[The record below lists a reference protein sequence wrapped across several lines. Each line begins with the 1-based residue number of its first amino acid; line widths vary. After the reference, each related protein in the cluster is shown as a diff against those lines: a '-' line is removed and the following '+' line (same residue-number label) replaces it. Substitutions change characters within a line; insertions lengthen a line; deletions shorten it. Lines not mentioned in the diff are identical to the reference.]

1 MELVYNV
8 YFELSAGFF
17 ILFLLLFVRTRY
29 DLTLERN
36 KFFYHMICC
45 LLAVD
50 VLDVVTACT
59 ISYGAIVPKGL
70 NVLVNTIYFAF
81 NGLLGYLYTNYCQQ
95 YNNIYRRNR
104 FIYMLSQVILFGYWV
119 LLLINTF
126 TGLLFYFDQNG
137 NYCHGILYLSVY
149 IMPYIF
155 FLMSA
160 CFMFMAF
167 PQFNINQ
174 RVCIIMFLIV
184 SASGGVLQLIWFP
197 DVLLNVFTISLGI
210 TIVLFSLETPEYHQL
225 KETMVELEDA
235 KEEAQKENASKS
247 QFLANM
253 SHEIR
258 TPINAILGMNE
269 MILRESEEN
278 SIQEYAQNIQSA
290 SEDLLSIVNEIL
302 DFSKVASGKMEL
314 VPVEYDVAALIR
326 DCSTIVETRA
336 AGKDLRLE
344 VSCDESTPSKLCGD
358 ATRIRQI
365 ISNLLT
371 NAVKYTPS
379 GTITFRIRWA
389 REKEGIKLIASVE
402 DTGIGISE
410 ENQKRLF
417 DTFERFDMEKNRNI
431 EGTGLGL
438 SITKQLVD
446 LMKGEIG
453 VYSELG
459 KGSLFYVEIPQ
470 KVVSMEPIGKLNQEV
485 NVEQTKVDKEKYHA
499 PKAKILVVDD
509 VRMNVRVIQSL
520 LKRTKIQ
527 IDTATS
533 GKECLALAAENTY
546 DLILLDHMMPEMDG
560 VETFQKL
567 REDTTGLNY
576 ATPVIALTANA
587 IAGAKEEYKK
597 LGFDDYLSKP
607 MKGEELEEMIQTYL
621 PKDKIIYKDGADVS

>member
-8 YFELSAGFF
+8 YFELSASFF

-174 RVCIIMFLIV
+174 RVCIIMFMIV
-184 SASGGVLQLIWFP
+184 GASGGVLQLIWFP

-389 REKEGIKLIASVE
+389 RDKEGIKLIASVE

-621 PKDKIIYKDGADVS
+621 PKDKIIYKDGVDIS

>member
-8 YFELSAGFF
+8 YFELSASFF

-389 REKEGIKLIASVE
+389 RDKEGIKLIASVE

-533 GKECLALAAENTY
+533 GKECLVLAAENTY

-621 PKDKIIYKDGADVS
+621 PEDKIINKDGEDVS

>member
-174 RVCIIMFLIV
+174 RVCIIMFMIV
-184 SASGGVLQLIWFP
+184 GASGGVLQLIWFP

-533 GKECLALAAENTY
+533 GKECLVLAAENTY

-621 PKDKIIYKDGADVS
+621 PEDKIINKDGEDVS

>member
-36 KFFYHMICC
+36 KFFYHMIRC

-235 KEEAQKENASKS
+235 KEKAQKENASKS

-621 PKDKIIYKDGADVS
+621 PEDKIINKDGEDVS

>member
-235 KEEAQKENASKS
+235 KEKAQKENASKS

-389 REKEGIKLIASVE
+389 RDKEGIKLIASVE

-527 IDTATS
+527 IVTATS

-621 PKDKIIYKDGADVS
+621 PKDKIIYKDGEDIS

>member
-160 CFMFMAF
+160 CFLFMAF

-174 RVCIIMFLIV
+174 RVCIIMFMIV
-184 SASGGVLQLIWFP
+184 GASGGVLQLIWFP
-197 DVLLNVFTISLGI
+197 DVLLNVFSISLGI

-389 REKEGIKLIASVE
+389 RDKEGIKLIASVE

-533 GKECLALAAENTY
+533 GKECLVLAAENTY

-621 PKDKIIYKDGADVS
+621 PEDKIFNKDGEDVS

>member
-174 RVCIIMFLIV
+174 RVCIIMFMIV
-184 SASGGVLQLIWFP
+184 GASGGVLQLIWFP

-235 KEEAQKENASKS
+235 KEKAQKENASKS

-389 REKEGIKLIASVE
+389 RDKEGIKLIASVE

-621 PKDKIIYKDGADVS
+621 PEDKIINKDGEDVS

>member
-389 REKEGIKLIASVE
+389 AHRRAS
-402 DTGIGISE
+402 
-410 ENQKRLF
+410 K
-417 DTFERFDMEKNRNI
+417 
-431 EGTGLGL
+431 
-438 SITKQLVD
+438 
-446 LMKGEIG
+446 
-453 VYSELG
+453 
-459 KGSLFYVEIPQ
+459 
-470 KVVSMEPIGKLNQEV
+470 
-485 NVEQTKVDKEKYHA
+485 
-499 PKAKILVVDD
+499 
-509 VRMNVRVIQSL
+509 
-520 LKRTKIQ
+520 
-527 IDTATS
+527 
-533 GKECLALAAENTY
+533 CL
-546 DLILLDHMMPEMDG
+546 
-560 VETFQKL
+560 
-567 REDTTGLNY
+567 R
-576 ATPVIALTANA
+576 
-587 IAGAKEEYKK
+587 
-597 LGFDDYLSKP
+597 
-607 MKGEELEEMIQTYL
+607 
-621 PKDKIIYKDGADVS
+621 

>member
-235 KEEAQKENASKS
+235 KEKAQKENASKS

-389 REKEGIKLIASVE
+389 RDKEGIKLIASVE

-533 GKECLALAAENTY
+533 GKECLVLAAENTY

-621 PKDKIIYKDGADVS
+621 PEDKIINKDGEDVS

>member
-70 NVLVNTIYFAF
+70 NVLVNTIYFAL

-104 FIYMLSQVILFGYWV
+104 FIYMLSQVLLFGYWV

-184 SASGGVLQLIWFP
+184 SASGGVLQLVWFP

-210 TIVLFSLETPEYHQL
+210 TIVLFSLETPEYQQL
-225 KETMVELEDA
+225 KATMVELEDA
-235 KEEAQKENASKS
+235 KEKAQKENASKS

-278 SIQEYAQNIQSA
+278 TIREYAQNIQSA
-290 SEDLLSIVNEIL
+290 SDILLSIVNEIL

-314 VPVEYDVAALIR
+314 VPVEYEVASLIR

-344 VSCDESTPSKLCGD
+344 VSCDETTPSRLYGD
-358 ATRIRQI
+358 ETRIRQI
-365 ISNLLT
+365 LSNLLT

-389 REKEGIKLIASVE
+389 GNKEGVNLIASVE

-417 DTFERFDMEKNRNI
+417 DTFERFDLEKNHNI

-446 LMKGEIG
+446 LMQGEIG

-470 KVVSMEPIGKLNQEV
+470 KVVSMKPIGKLDEASHIEQNK
-485 NVEQTKVDKEKYHA
+485 VEKEKYHA
-499 PKAKILVVDD
+499 PEARILVVDD
-509 VRMNVRVIQSL
+509 VRMNVKVIQSL
-520 LKRTKIQ
+520 LKRTRIQ

-533 GKECLALAAENTY
+533 GEECLALAKKNSY
-546 DLILLDHMMPEMDG
+546 DVILLDHMMPQMDG

-567 REDTTGLNY
+567 RENTSGLNY
-576 ATPVIALTANA
+576 GTPVIALTANA
-587 IAGAKEEYKK
+587 IEGAKEEYKA

-607 MKGEELEEMIQTYL
+607 MKGEELEDMIRRYL
-621 PKDKIIYKDGADVS
+621 PEDKIVNE

>member
-70 NVLVNTIYFAF
+70 NVLVNTIYFAL

-104 FIYMLSQVILFGYWV
+104 FIYMLSQVLLFGYWV

-184 SASGGVLQLIWFP
+184 SASGGVLQLVWFS

-225 KETMVELEDA
+225 KKTMVELEDA
-235 KEEAQKENASKS
+235 KEKAQKENASKS

-278 SIQEYAQNIQSA
+278 TIREYAQNIQSA
-290 SEDLLSIVNEIL
+290 SDILLSIVNEIL

-344 VSCDESTPSKLCGD
+344 VSCDETTPSRLYGD
-358 ATRIRQI
+358 ETRIRQI
-365 ISNLLT
+365 LSNLLT

-389 REKEGIKLIASVE
+389 GNKEGVNLIASVE

-417 DTFERFDMEKNRNI
+417 DTFERFDLEKNHNI

-446 LMKGEIG
+446 LMQGEIG

-470 KVVSMEPIGKLNQEV
+470 KVVSMKPIGKLDEASHIEQNK
-485 NVEQTKVDKEKYHA
+485 VEKEKYHA
-499 PKAKILVVDD
+499 PEARILVVDD
-509 VRMNVRVIQSL
+509 VRMNVKVIQSL
-520 LKRTKIQ
+520 LKRTQIQ
-527 IDTATS
+527 VGTATS
-533 GKECLALAAENTY
+533 GEECLALAKKNAY

-560 VETFQKL
+560 VETFQRL
-567 REDTTGLNY
+567 RADASGLNY
-576 ATPVIALTANA
+576 KTPVIALTANA
-587 IAGAKEEYKK
+587 IEGAKEEYKA

-607 MKGEELEEMIQTYL
+607 MKGEELEDMIRRYL
-621 PKDKIIYKDGADVS
+621 PEDKIVNE

>member
-8 YFELSAGFF
+8 YFELSASFF

-70 NVLVNTIYFAF
+70 NVLVNTIYFAL

-184 SASGGVLQLIWFP
+184 SASGGVLQLVWFP

-235 KEEAQKENASKS
+235 KEKAQKENASKS

-389 REKEGIKLIASVE
+389 RDKEGIKLIASVE

-621 PKDKIIYKDGADVS
+621 PEDKIINKDGEDVS

>member
-104 FIYMLSQVILFGYWV
+104 FIYMLSQVLLFGYWV

-210 TIVLFSLETPEYHQL
+210 TIVLFSLETPEYQQL

-235 KEEAQKENASKS
+235 KEKAQKENASKS

-290 SEDLLSIVNEIL
+290 SEALLSIVNEIL

-344 VSCDESTPSKLCGD
+344 VSCDESIPSKLCGD

-389 REKEGIKLIASVE
+389 RDKEGIKLIASVE

-417 DTFERFDMEKNRNI
+417 DTFERFDMEKNCNI

-470 KVVSMEPIGKLNQEV
+470 KVVSMEPVGKLNQEV
-485 NVEQTKVDKEKYHA
+485 NVEQIKVDKEKYHA

-621 PKDKIIYKDGADVS
+621 PEDKIIYKDGEDVS

>member
-70 NVLVNTIYFAF
+70 NVLVNTIYFAL

-104 FIYMLSQVILFGYWV
+104 FIYMLSQVLLFSYWV

-149 IMPYIF
+149 IIPYIF

-184 SASGGVLQLIWFP
+184 SASGGVLQLVWFP

-210 TIVLFSLETPEYHQL
+210 TIVLFSLETPEYQQL
-225 KETMVELEDA
+225 KATMVELEEA
-235 KEEAQKENASKS
+235 KEQAQKENASKS

-278 SIQEYAQNIQSA
+278 TIREYAQNIQSA
-290 SEDLLSIVNEIL
+290 SDILLSIVNEIL

-314 VPVEYDVAALIR
+314 VPVEYEVASLIR

-344 VSCDESTPSKLCGD
+344 VSCDETTPSRLYGD
-358 ATRIRQI
+358 ETRIRQI
-365 ISNLLT
+365 LSNLLT

-389 REKEGIKLIASVE
+389 GNKEGVNLIASVE

-417 DTFERFDMEKNRNI
+417 DTFERFDHEKNHNI

-446 LMKGEIG
+446 LMQGEIG

-470 KVVSMEPIGKLNQEV
+470 KVVSMKPIGKLDEASHIEQNK
-485 NVEQTKVDKEKYHA
+485 VEKEKYHA
-499 PKAKILVVDD
+499 PEARILVVDD
-509 VRMNVRVIQSL
+509 VRMNVKVIQSL
-520 LKRTKIQ
+520 LKRTRIQ

-533 GKECLALAAENTY
+533 GEECLALAKKNAY

-567 REDTTGLNY
+567 RENTSGLNY
-576 ATPVIALTANA
+576 GTPVIALTANA
-587 IAGAKEEYKK
+587 IEGAKEEYKA

-607 MKGEELEEMIQTYL
+607 IKGEELEDMIRRYL
-621 PKDKIIYKDGADVS
+621 PEDKIVNE

>member
-8 YFELSAGFF
+8 YFELSASFF

-174 RVCIIMFLIV
+174 RVCIIMFMIV
-184 SASGGVLQLIWFP
+184 GASGGVLQLIWFP

-621 PKDKIIYKDGADVS
+621 PEDKIINKDGEDVS

>member
-70 NVLVNTIYFAF
+70 NVLVNTIYFAL

-104 FIYMLSQVILFGYWV
+104 FIYMLSQVLLFGYWV

-184 SASGGVLQLIWFP
+184 SASGGVLQLVWFP

-210 TIVLFSLETPEYHQL
+210 TIVLFSLETPEYQQL
-225 KETMVELEDA
+225 KATMVELEEA
-235 KEEAQKENASKS
+235 KEQAQKENASKS

-278 SIQEYAQNIQSA
+278 TIREYAQNIQSA
-290 SEDLLSIVNEIL
+290 SDILLSIVNEIL

-314 VPVEYDVAALIR
+314 VPVEYEVASLIR

-344 VSCDESTPSKLCGD
+344 VSCDETTPSRLYGD
-358 ATRIRQI
+358 ETRIRQI
-365 ISNLLT
+365 LSNLLT

-389 REKEGIKLIASVE
+389 GNKEGVNLIASVE

-417 DTFERFDMEKNRNI
+417 DTFERFDLEKNHNI

-446 LMKGEIG
+446 LMQGEIG

-470 KVVSMEPIGKLNQEV
+470 KVVSMKPIGKLDEASHIEQNK
-485 NVEQTKVDKEKYHA
+485 VEKEKYHA
-499 PKAKILVVDD
+499 PEARILVVDD
-509 VRMNVRVIQSL
+509 VRMNVKVIQSL
-520 LKRTKIQ
+520 LKRTRIQ

-533 GKECLALAAENTY
+533 GEECLALAKKNSY
-546 DLILLDHMMPEMDG
+546 DVILLDHMMPQMDG

-567 REDTTGLNY
+567 RENTSGLNY
-576 ATPVIALTANA
+576 GTPVIALTANA
-587 IAGAKEEYKK
+587 IEGAKEEYKA

-607 MKGEELEEMIQTYL
+607 MKGEELEDMIRRYL
-621 PKDKIIYKDGADVS
+621 PEDKIVNE

>member
-8 YFELSAGFF
+8 YFELSASFF

-174 RVCIIMFLIV
+174 RVCIIMFMIV
-184 SASGGVLQLIWFP
+184 GASGGVLQLIWFP

-389 REKEGIKLIASVE
+389 RDKEGIKLIASVE

-533 GKECLALAAENTY
+533 GKECLVLAAENTY

-621 PKDKIIYKDGADVS
+621 PKDKIIYKDGEDVS

>member
-70 NVLVNTIYFAF
+70 NVLVNTIYFAL

-104 FIYMLSQVILFGYWV
+104 FIYMLSQVLLFGYWV

-149 IMPYIF
+149 IIPYIF

-184 SASGGVLQLIWFP
+184 SASGGVLQLVWFP

-210 TIVLFSLETPEYHQL
+210 TIVLFSLETPEYQQL
-225 KETMVELEDA
+225 KATMVELEEA
-235 KEEAQKENASKS
+235 KEQAQKENASKS

-278 SIQEYAQNIQSA
+278 TIREYAQNIQSA
-290 SEDLLSIVNEIL
+290 SDILLSIVNEIL

-314 VPVEYDVAALIR
+314 VPVEYEVASLIR

-344 VSCDESTPSKLCGD
+344 VSCDETTPSRLYGD
-358 ATRIRQI
+358 ETRIRQI
-365 ISNLLT
+365 LSNLLT

-389 REKEGIKLIASVE
+389 GNKEGVNLIASVE

-417 DTFERFDMEKNRNI
+417 DTFERFDHEKNHNI

-446 LMKGEIG
+446 LMQGEIG

-470 KVVSMEPIGKLNQEV
+470 KVVSMKPIGKLDEASHIEQNK
-485 NVEQTKVDKEKYHA
+485 VEKEKYHA
-499 PKAKILVVDD
+499 PEARILVVDD
-509 VRMNVRVIQSL
+509 VRMNVKVIQSL
-520 LKRTKIQ
+520 LKRTRIQ

-533 GKECLALAAENTY
+533 GEECLALAKKNSY
-546 DLILLDHMMPEMDG
+546 DVILLDHMMPQMDG

-567 REDTTGLNY
+567 RENTSGLNY
-576 ATPVIALTANA
+576 GTPVIALTANA
-587 IAGAKEEYKK
+587 IEGAKEEYKA

-607 MKGEELEEMIQTYL
+607 MKGEELEDMIRRYL
-621 PKDKIIYKDGADVS
+621 PEDKIVNE

>member
-8 YFELSAGFF
+8 YFELSASFF

-174 RVCIIMFLIV
+174 RVCIIMFMIV
-184 SASGGVLQLIWFP
+184 GASGGVLQLIWFP

-389 REKEGIKLIASVE
+389 RDKEGIKLIASVE

-576 ATPVIALTANA
+576 ATPVITLTANA

-621 PKDKIIYKDGADVS
+621 PEDKIINKDGEDVS

>member
-104 FIYMLSQVILFGYWV
+104 FIYLLSQVLLFGYWV

-174 RVCIIMFLIV
+174 RVCIVMFLIV
-184 SASGGVLQLIWFP
+184 SASGGVLQLVWFP

-210 TIVLFSLETPEYHQL
+210 TIVLFSLETPEYQQL
-225 KETMVELEDA
+225 KETMVELEEA
-235 KEEAQKENASKS
+235 KEQAQKENASKS

-269 MILRESEEN
+269 MILRESEKHT
-278 SIQEYAQNIQSA
+278 IREYAQNIQSA
-290 SEDLLSIVNEIL
+290 SDILLSIVNEIL

-314 VPVEYDVAALIR
+314 VPVEYEVASLIR
-326 DCSTIVETRA
+326 ECSTIVETRA

-344 VSCDESTPSKLCGD
+344 VSCDETTPSKLYGD
-358 ATRIRQI
+358 ETRIRQI
-365 ISNLLT
+365 LSNLLT

-379 GTITFRIRWA
+379 GTITFRIRWS
-389 REKEGIKLIASVE
+389 GNNDGVKLIASVE

-417 DTFERFDMEKNRNI
+417 DTFERFDLEKNHNI

-438 SITKQLVD
+438 SITKQLVE
-446 LMKGEIG
+446 LMQGEIG

-459 KGSLFYVEIPQ
+459 KGSLFYVELPQ
-470 KVVSMEPIGKLNQEV
+470 KVVSMKPIGKLDEAAN
-485 NVEQTKVDKEKYHA
+485 NEQNKVDKEKYHA
-499 PKAKILVVDD
+499 PDARILVVDD
-509 VRMNVRVIQSL
+509 VRMNVKVIQSL

-533 GKECLALAAENTY
+533 GEECLTLAEKNAY
-546 DLILLDHMMPEMDG
+546 DVILLDHMMPEMDG
-560 VETFQKL
+560 VETFQRL
-567 REDTTGLNY
+567 RADVSGLNY
-576 ATPVIALTANA
+576 GTPVIALTANA
-587 IAGAKEEYKK
+587 IEGAREKYKA

-607 MKGEELEEMIQTYL
+607 MKGEELEDMIRMYL
-621 PKDKIIYKDGADVS
+621 PEDKIIYENGEK

>member
-235 KEEAQKENASKS
+235 KEKAQKENASKS

-379 GTITFRIRWA
+379 GTIIFRIRWA
-389 REKEGIKLIASVE
+389 RDKEGIKLIASVE

-621 PKDKIIYKDGADVS
+621 PEDKIINKDGEDVS

>member
-70 NVLVNTIYFAF
+70 NVLVNTIYFAL

-104 FIYMLSQVILFGYWV
+104 FIYMLSQVLLFGYWV

-149 IMPYIF
+149 IIPYIF

-235 KEEAQKENASKS
+235 KEKAQKENASKS

-290 SEDLLSIVNEIL
+290 SEALLSIVNEIL

-344 VSCDESTPSKLCGD
+344 VSCDETTPSRLYGD
-358 ATRIRQI
+358 ETRIRQI
-365 ISNLLT
+365 LSNLLT

-389 REKEGIKLIASVE
+389 GNKEGVNLIASVE

-417 DTFERFDMEKNRNI
+417 DTFERFDHEKNHNI

-446 LMKGEIG
+446 LMQGEIG

-470 KVVSMEPIGKLNQEV
+470 KVVSMKPIGKLDEASHIEQNK
-485 NVEQTKVDKEKYHA
+485 VEKEKYHA
-499 PKAKILVVDD
+499 PEARILVVDD
-509 VRMNVRVIQSL
+509 VRMNVKVIQSL
-520 LKRTKIQ
+520 LKRTRIQ

-533 GKECLALAAENTY
+533 GEECLALAKKNSY
-546 DLILLDHMMPEMDG
+546 DVILLDHMMPQMDG

-567 REDTTGLNY
+567 RENTSGLNY
-576 ATPVIALTANA
+576 GTPVIALTANA
-587 IAGAKEEYKK
+587 IEGAKEEYKA

-607 MKGEELEEMIQTYL
+607 IKGEELEDMIRRYL
-621 PKDKIIYKDGADVS
+621 PEDKIVNE

>member
-174 RVCIIMFLIV
+174 RVCIIMFMIV
-184 SASGGVLQLIWFP
+184 GASGGVLQLIWFP

-235 KEEAQKENASKS
+235 KEKAQKENASKS

-621 PKDKIIYKDGADVS
+621 PEDKIINKDGEDVS

>member
-104 FIYMLSQVILFGYWV
+104 FIYMLSQVLLFGYWV

-160 CFMFMAF
+160 CYMFMAF

-235 KEEAQKENASKS
+235 KEKAQKENASKS

-290 SEDLLSIVNEIL
+290 SEALLSIVNEIL

-389 REKEGIKLIASVE
+389 RDKEGIKLIASVE

-417 DTFERFDMEKNRNI
+417 DTFERFDMEKNCNI

-470 KVVSMEPIGKLNQEV
+470 KVVSMEPVGKLNQEV

-621 PKDKIIYKDGADVS
+621 PEDKIIYKDGEDIS

>member
-235 KEEAQKENASKS
+235 KEKAQKENASKS

-389 REKEGIKLIASVE
+389 RDKEGIKLIASVE

-621 PKDKIIYKDGADVS
+621 PEDKIINKDGEDVS

>member
-1 MELVYNV
+1 MELEYNI
-8 YFELSAGFF
+8 YFELSAAFF
-17 ILFLLLFVRTRY
+17 VLFLLLFVRTRY
-29 DLTLERN
+29 NLTLERN
-36 KFFYHMICC
+36 KYFYHMICC

-50 VLDVVTACT
+50 VLDMVTACT
-59 ISYGAIVPKGL
+59 ISYGAIVPRGL
-70 NVLVNTIYFAF
+70 NILVNTIYFAL

-95 YNNIYRRNR
+95 YRNIYRRNR
-104 FIYMLSQVILFGYWV
+104 FIYLLSQVLLFGYWV
-119 LLLINTF
+119 LLLFNTF

-149 IMPYIF
+149 IIPYIF

-184 SASGGVLQLIWFP
+184 SASGGVLQLVWFP

-210 TIVLFSLETPEYHQL
+210 TIVLFSLETPEYQQL
-225 KETMVELEDA
+225 KATMVELEEA
-235 KEEAQKENASKS
+235 KEQAQKENASKS

-278 SIQEYAQNIQSA
+278 TIREYAQNIQSA
-290 SEDLLSIVNEIL
+290 SDILLSIVNEIL

-314 VPVEYDVAALIR
+314 VPVEYEVASLIR

-344 VSCDESTPSKLCGD
+344 VSCDETTPSRLYGD
-358 ATRIRQI
+358 ETRIRQI
-365 ISNLLT
+365 LSNLLT

-389 REKEGIKLIASVE
+389 GNKEGVNLIASVE

-417 DTFERFDMEKNRNI
+417 DTFERFDHEKNHNI

-446 LMKGEIG
+446 LMQGEIG

-470 KVVSMEPIGKLNQEV
+470 KVVSMKPIGKLDEASHIEQNK
-485 NVEQTKVDKEKYHA
+485 VEKEKYHA
-499 PKAKILVVDD
+499 PEARILVVDD
-509 VRMNVRVIQSL
+509 VRMNVKVIQSL
-520 LKRTKIQ
+520 LKRTRIQ

-533 GKECLALAAENTY
+533 GEECLALAKKNAY

-567 REDTTGLNY
+567 RENTSGLNY
-576 ATPVIALTANA
+576 GTPVIALTANA
-587 IAGAKEEYKK
+587 IEGAKEEYKA

-607 MKGEELEEMIQTYL
+607 IKGEELEDMIRRYL
-621 PKDKIIYKDGADVS
+621 PEDKIVNE

>member
-1 MELVYNV
+1 MDSKLN
-8 YFELSAGFF
+8 
-17 ILFLLLFVRTRY
+17 R
-29 DLTLERN
+29 
-36 KFFYHMICC
+36 
-45 LLAVD
+45 
-50 VLDVVTACT
+50 LDMVTACT
-59 ISYGAIVPKGL
+59 ISYGAIVPRGL
-70 NVLVNTIYFAF
+70 NILVNTIYFAL

-104 FIYMLSQVILFGYWV
+104 FIYMLSQVLLFGYWV

-184 SASGGVLQLIWFP
+184 SASGGVLQLVWFP

-210 TIVLFSLETPEYHQL
+210 TIVLFSLETPEYQQL
-225 KETMVELEDA
+225 KATMVELEEA
-235 KEEAQKENASKS
+235 KEQAQKENASKS

-278 SIQEYAQNIQSA
+278 TIREYAQNIQSA
-290 SEDLLSIVNEIL
+290 SDILLSIVNEIL

-314 VPVEYDVAALIR
+314 VPVEYEVASLIR

-344 VSCDESTPSKLCGD
+344 VSCDETTPSRLYGD
-358 ATRIRQI
+358 ETRIRQI
-365 ISNLLT
+365 LSNLLT

-389 REKEGIKLIASVE
+389 GNKEGVNLIASVE

-417 DTFERFDMEKNRNI
+417 DTFERFDLEKNHNI

-446 LMKGEIG
+446 LMQGEIG

-470 KVVSMEPIGKLNQEV
+470 KVVSMKPIGKLDEASHIEQNK
-485 NVEQTKVDKEKYHA
+485 VEKEKYHA
-499 PKAKILVVDD
+499 PEARILVVDD
-509 VRMNVRVIQSL
+509 VRMNVKVIQSL
-520 LKRTKIQ
+520 LKRTRIQ

-533 GKECLALAAENTY
+533 GEECLALAKKNSY
-546 DLILLDHMMPEMDG
+546 DVILLDHMMPQMDG

-567 REDTTGLNY
+567 RENTSGLNY
-576 ATPVIALTANA
+576 GTPVIALTANA
-587 IAGAKEEYKK
+587 IEGAKEEYKA

-607 MKGEELEEMIQTYL
+607 MKGEELEDMIRRYL
-621 PKDKIIYKDGADVS
+621 PEDKIVNE

>member
-1 MELVYNV
+1 MELVYNI

-389 REKEGIKLIASVE
+389 RDKEGIKLIASVE

-621 PKDKIIYKDGADVS
+621 PEDKIINKDGEDVS

>member
-104 FIYMLSQVILFGYWV
+104 FIYMLSQVLLFGYWV

-160 CFMFMAF
+160 CYMFMAF

-225 KETMVELEDA
+225 KKTMVELEDA
-235 KEEAQKENASKS
+235 KEKAQKENASKS

-290 SEDLLSIVNEIL
+290 SEALLSIVNEIL

-389 REKEGIKLIASVE
+389 RDKEGIKLIASVE

-417 DTFERFDMEKNRNI
+417 DTFERFDMEKNCNI

-470 KVVSMEPIGKLNQEV
+470 KVVSMEPVGKLNQEV

-621 PKDKIIYKDGADVS
+621 PEDKIIYKDGEDIS

>member
-174 RVCIIMFLIV
+174 RVCIIMFMIV
-184 SASGGVLQLIWFP
+184 GASGGVLQLIWFP

-389 REKEGIKLIASVE
+389 RDKEGIKLIASVE

-621 PKDKIIYKDGADVS
+621 PEDKIINKDGEDVS

>member
-8 YFELSAGFF
+8 YFELSASFF

-174 RVCIIMFLIV
+174 RVCIIMFMIV
-184 SASGGVLQLIWFP
+184 GASGGVLELIWFP
-197 DVLLNVFTISLGI
+197 DVLLNVFTFSLGI

-533 GKECLALAAENTY
+533 GKECLVLAAENTY

-621 PKDKIIYKDGADVS
+621 PEDKIINKDGEDVS

>member
-8 YFELSAGFF
+8 YFELSASFF

-174 RVCIIMFLIV
+174 RVCIIMFMIV
-184 SASGGVLQLIWFP
+184 GASGGVLQLIWFP

-389 REKEGIKLIASVE
+389 RDKEGIKLIASVE

>member
-70 NVLVNTIYFAF
+70 NVLVNTIYFAL

-104 FIYMLSQVILFGYWV
+104 FIYMLSQVLLFGYWV

-184 SASGGVLQLIWFP
+184 SASGGVLQLVWFS

-210 TIVLFSLETPEYHQL
+210 TIVLFSLETPEYQQL
-225 KETMVELEDA
+225 KATMVELEEA
-235 KEEAQKENASKS
+235 KEQAQKENASKS

-278 SIQEYAQNIQSA
+278 TIREYAQNIQSA
-290 SEDLLSIVNEIL
+290 SDILLSIVNEIL

-314 VPVEYDVAALIR
+314 VPVEYEVASLIR

-344 VSCDESTPSKLCGD
+344 VSCDETTPSRLYGD
-358 ATRIRQI
+358 ETRIRQI
-365 ISNLLT
+365 LSNLLT

-389 REKEGIKLIASVE
+389 GNKEGVNLIASVE

-417 DTFERFDMEKNRNI
+417 DTFERFGLEKNHNI

-446 LMKGEIG
+446 LMQGEIG

-470 KVVSMEPIGKLNQEV
+470 KVVSMKPIGKLDEASHIEQNK
-485 NVEQTKVDKEKYHA
+485 VEKEKYHA
-499 PKAKILVVDD
+499 PEARILVVDD
-509 VRMNVRVIQSL
+509 VRMNVKVIQSL
-520 LKRTKIQ
+520 LKRTRIQ

-533 GKECLALAAENTY
+533 GEECLALAKKNSY
-546 DLILLDHMMPEMDG
+546 DVILLDHMMPQMDG

-567 REDTTGLNY
+567 RENTSGLNY
-576 ATPVIALTANA
+576 GTPVIALTANA
-587 IAGAKEEYKK
+587 IEGAKEEYKA

-607 MKGEELEEMIQTYL
+607 MKGEELEDMIRRYL
-621 PKDKIIYKDGADVS
+621 PEDKIVNE

>member
-70 NVLVNTIYFAF
+70 NVLVNTIYFAL

-95 YNNIYRRNR
+95 YRNIYRRNR
-104 FIYMLSQVILFGYWV
+104 FIYLLSQVLLFGYWV
-119 LLLINTF
+119 LLLFNTF

-184 SASGGVLQLIWFP
+184 SASGGVLQLVWFP

-210 TIVLFSLETPEYHQL
+210 TIVLFSLETPEYQQL
-225 KETMVELEDA
+225 KATMVELEDA
-235 KEEAQKENASKS
+235 KEKAQKENASKS

-258 TPINAILGMNE
+258 TPSNAILGRNE
-269 MILRESEEN
+269 MILREGEEN
-278 SIQEYAQNIQSA
+278 TIREYAQNIQST
-290 SEDLLSIVNEIL
+290 SDILLSIVNEIL

-314 VPVEYDVAALIR
+314 VPVEYEVASLIR

-344 VSCDESTPSKLCGD
+344 VSCDETTPSRLYGD
-358 ATRIRQI
+358 ETRIRQI
-365 ISNLLT
+365 LSNLLT

-389 REKEGIKLIASVE
+389 GNKEGVNLIASVE

-417 DTFERFDMEKNRNI
+417 DTFERFDHEKNHNI

-446 LMKGEIG
+446 LMQGEIG

-470 KVVSMEPIGKLNQEV
+470 KVVSMKPIGKLDEASHIEQNK
-485 NVEQTKVDKEKYHA
+485 VEKEKYHA
-499 PKAKILVVDD
+499 PEARILVVDD
-509 VRMNVRVIQSL
+509 VRMNVKVIQSL
-520 LKRTKIQ
+520 LKRTRIQ

-533 GKECLALAAENTY
+533 GEECLALAKKNSY
-546 DLILLDHMMPEMDG
+546 DVILLDHMMPQMDG

-567 REDTTGLNY
+567 RENTSGLNY
-576 ATPVIALTANA
+576 GTPVIALTANA
-587 IAGAKEEYKK
+587 IEGAKEEYKA

-607 MKGEELEEMIQTYL
+607 MKGEELEDMIRRYL
-621 PKDKIIYKDGADVS
+621 PEDKIVNE

>member
-81 NGLLGYLYTNYCQQ
+81 NGLLGYLYKNYCQQ

-235 KEEAQKENASKS
+235 KEKAQKENASKS

-417 DTFERFDMEKNRNI
+417 DTFERFDMERNRNI

-533 GKECLALAAENTY
+533 GKECLVLAAENTY

-621 PKDKIIYKDGADVS
+621 PEDKIINKDGEDVS

>member
-8 YFELSAGFF
+8 YFELSASFF

-174 RVCIIMFLIV
+174 RGCIIMFLIV

-235 KEEAQKENASKS
+235 KEKAQKENASKS

-389 REKEGIKLIASVE
+389 RDKEGIKLIASVE

-621 PKDKIIYKDGADVS
+621 PEDKIINKDGEDVS

>member
-70 NVLVNTIYFAF
+70 NVLVNTIYFAL

-104 FIYMLSQVILFGYWV
+104 FIYMLSQVLLFGYWV

-184 SASGGVLQLIWFP
+184 SASGGVLQLVWFP

-210 TIVLFSLETPEYHQL
+210 TIVLFSLETPEYQQL
-225 KETMVELEDA
+225 KATMVELEEA
-235 KEEAQKENASKS
+235 KEQAQKENASKS

-278 SIQEYAQNIQSA
+278 TIREYAQNIQSA
-290 SEDLLSIVNEIL
+290 SDILLSIVNEIL

-314 VPVEYDVAALIR
+314 VPVEYEVASLIR

-344 VSCDESTPSKLCGD
+344 VSCDETTPSRLYGD
-358 ATRIRQI
+358 ETRIRQI
-365 ISNLLT
+365 LSNLLT

-389 REKEGIKLIASVE
+389 GNKEGVNLIASVE

-417 DTFERFDMEKNRNI
+417 DTFERFDHEKNHNI

-446 LMKGEIG
+446 LMQGEIG

-470 KVVSMEPIGKLNQEV
+470 KVVSMKPIGKLDEASHIEQNK
-485 NVEQTKVDKEKYHA
+485 VEKEKYHA
-499 PKAKILVVDD
+499 PEARILVVDD
-509 VRMNVRVIQSL
+509 VRMNVKVIQSL
-520 LKRTKIQ
+520 LKRTRIQ

-533 GKECLALAAENTY
+533 GEECLALAKKNSY
-546 DLILLDHMMPEMDG
+546 DVILLDHMMPQMDG

-567 REDTTGLNY
+567 RENTSGLNY
-576 ATPVIALTANA
+576 GTPVIALTANA
-587 IAGAKEEYKK
+587 IEGAKEEYKA

-607 MKGEELEEMIQTYL
+607 MKGEELEDMIRRYL
-621 PKDKIIYKDGADVS
+621 PEDKIVNE